1 MRYSLL
7 NKIILTFLILFL
19 VGISGCGSILGNIPA
34 PPNFMVNIELKD
46 TYEKDIPT
54 KFVKQLK
61 WASIMSDWAIPY
73 IFINV
78 GQHFESAGDEQR
90 AFYFYDR
97 AIAEIRK
104 RKDAYGEGT
113 ATSRKILALYKFGKG
128 QDAYNAIKEME
139 RQWTTT
145 PLSSFVFQN
154 YGHYCLMNGDYER
167 AMEYFRQSFEA
178 NQNYQDNFNLLMI
191 RRDSELEY
199 GIAVILADYYKVMSR
214 KLNLHD
220 FDEAQYKLIV
230 KNIDE
235 GIFHLNQ
242 VIALDKEIRKTKID
256 RFTSNTVFQII
267 ESKAYIFLA
276 LAYGIKG
283 QYTEAIKKI
292 ETAGKLARKAGFRV
306 GEINNILFRSQLYLL
321 DKNISAAEKSA
332 IQLNDIADKYHLPF
346 YRIWAKFIQSI
357 CYQELGNASK
367 AIHLL
372 NDAIVLMEKQQEELV
387 IEILKDTYIY
397 NPRLFYEALIEQLAK
412 EGDHK
417 GALETAER
425 AKTQVLVDLLAGRNI
440 GKNRIE
446 TELIK
451 QYKNYINQI
460 AGGYRKVLTDE
471 GEDDLTLKNTLDKIG
486 KAENAHLDTINKI
499 KAQNEELYSFISAE
513 PVNTDDIR
521 QLLDNNTTIFSY
533 YVTDQMLFIWAIN
546 KDKVHLKK
554 VKISKEEVAKLVFSF
569 NDSISAKEYNKM
581 ESLSEKVYNNFLKPV
596 MPFVSGD
603 RIGIIPHGALYYF
616 PFAAISY
623 RGQYLVDAFSI
634 FHLPSADALKYVLK
648 KRPANNL
655 NILAFI
661 NPGFKDKKLD
671 SYQSQTEVES
681 VQNIIP
687 QANIFL
693 KVEATEA
700 KVKAMIGNYDLVH
713 FATRSVFVEESPLNS
728 YLLLV
733 PAGNDDGH
741 LTTAEIFKL
750 KFRGRAIVMSA
761 CTTAPRI
768 YSGGAEIVGLNRAF
782 LYAGSPSVVSTFWNI
797 EEKPK
802 ATFMDLFYINLGKN
816 ESIADSLRI
825 TQNEMIHLGY
835 RPFDWAGFIL
845 YGKY

>member
-7 NKIILTFLILFL
+7 NKITVIFLISFL
-19 VGISGCGSILGNIPA
+19 VGISGCGSILDNIPA
-34 PPNFMVNIELKD
+34 PPNLMVNIELTNNYD
-46 TYEKDIPT
+46 KDIPT

-61 WASIMSDWAIPY
+61 WASFISDWAIPY

-90 AFYFYDR
+90 AFYYYDR
-97 AIAEIRK
+97 AIAEVQK

-113 ATSRKILALYKFGKG
+113 ATSRKILALYKFGKSE
-128 QDAYNAIKEME
+128 DAYNAIKEME
-139 RQWTTT
+139 RQWTAA
-145 PLSSFVFQN
+145 PLNSFIFQN

-167 AMEYFRQSFEA
+167 AMEYFRQFFES
-178 NQNYQDNFNLLMI
+178 NQNYQDNFNLLMM

-235 GIFHLNQ
+235 GIFHLKQ
-242 VIALDKEIRKTKID
+242 VIVLDKEIRKTKID

-267 ESKAYIFLA
+267 ESKAYIFSA

-283 QYTEAIKKI
+283 QYAEAFKNID
-292 ETAGKLARKAGFRV
+292 TSGKLADKAGFKV
-306 GEINNILFRSQLYLL
+306 GKINNILFRSQLYLL
-321 DKNISAAEKSA
+321 ERNISAAEESA
-332 IQLNDIADKYHLPF
+332 IELNDIADKYHLPF
-346 YRIWAKFIQSI
+346 YWIWAKFIQSI
-357 CYQELGNASK
+357 CCQELGNVPK
-367 AIHLL
+367 AINLL
-372 NDAIVLMEKQQEELV
+372 KDATALMEKQREELV
-387 IEILKDTYIY
+387 MEILKDTYTY
-397 NPRLFYEALIEQLAK
+397 DRRLFYEALIGQLAD
-412 EGDHK
+412 EGDHR

-425 AKTQVLVDLLAGRNI
+425 AKALVLVDLLAGKNL
-440 GKNRIE
+440 GKNRTE

-451 QYKNYINQI
+451 QNNNYINQI
-460 AGGYRKVLTDE
+460 ADGYRKVLKDE
-471 GEDDLTLKNTLDKIG
+471 GEDHLTLKNTLDKIG

-499 KAQNEELYSFISAE
+499 KAQNEELYSLISVE
-513 PVNTDDIR
+513 PVNADDIR
-521 QLLDNNTTIFSY
+521 QLLDKNTTIFSY
-533 YVTDQMLFIWAIN
+533 YITDQILFIWTIN
-546 KDKVHLKK
+546 KDKVHLEK
-554 VKISKEEVAKLVFSF
+554 VKISKDDVARLVFSF
-569 NDSISAKEYNKM
+569 NDSIVAKEYNKT

-603 RIGIIPHGALYYF
+603 RIGIIPHGALYYL

-634 FHLPSADALKYVLK
+634 FHFPSADALKYVLK
-648 KRPANNL
+648 KQPANNL

-661 NPGFKDKKLD
+661 SPEFKNKKLD
-671 SYQSQTEVES
+671 SSYSETELES

-733 PAGNDDGH
+733 STRQDDGR

-750 KFRGRAIVMSA
+750 EFRGRAVVMSA

-825 TQNEMIHLGY
+825 TQNEMIRLGY

-845 YGKY
+845 NGKY

>member
-1 MRYSLL
+1 MRYSVK
-7 NKIILTFLILFL
+7 NKIISTFLILFL
-19 VGISGCGSILGNIPA
+19 IGISGCGSILGNIPA
-34 PPNFMVNIELKD
+34 PPNLIVSIELKD
-46 TYEKDIPT
+46 TYDKDIPA

-61 WASIMSDWAIPY
+61 WASLISDWAIPY

-97 AIAEIRK
+97 AIVEVQK

-113 ATSRKILALYKFGKG
+113 AASRKILAFYKFGKG

-139 RQWTTT
+139 RQWTKA
-145 PLSSFVFQN
+145 PLNSFVFQN
-154 YGHYCLMNGDYER
+154 YGHYCLINGDYER
-167 AMEYFRQSFEA
+167 AMEYFRQSFES
-178 NQNYQDNFNLLMI
+178 NQNYQDNFNLLMM

-214 KLNLHD
+214 KLNLNV

-235 GIFHLNQ
+235 GISHLNK
-242 VIALDKEIRKTKID
+242 VIALDKEVKKTKID

-283 QYTEAIKKI
+283 QYTEAIRKI
-292 ETAGKLARKAGFRV
+292 DTSGKLAEKAGFKV

-332 IQLNDIADKYHLPF
+332 IQLNEIADKYHLSF

-357 CYQELGNASK
+357 CYQELGNAAK
-367 AIHLL
+367 AIILL
-372 NDAIVLMEKQQEELV
+372 KDVIVLMEKQQEELV

-397 NPRLFYEALIEQLAK
+397 NPRLFYEALMEQLAK

-425 AKTQVLVDLLAGRNI
+425 AKTQVLVDLLAGESI

-451 QYKNYINQI
+451 QNKNYINQI
-460 AGGYRKVLTDE
+460 ADGYRKALTDE
-471 GEDDLTLKNTLDKIG
+471 GEDDIKLKNTLDKIG
-486 KAENAHLDTINKI
+486 KAEKAHLDTINKI
-499 KAQNEELYSFISAE
+499 KVQSEELYSLLSVE

-521 QLLDNNTTIFSY
+521 QLLDKNTTILSY
-533 YVTDQMLFIWAIN
+533 YITDQMLFIWAMT
-546 KDKVHLKK
+546 KDKVHLEK
-554 VKISKEEVAKLVFSF
+554 VKISKEEVAQLVFSF
-569 NDSISAKEYNKM
+569 NDSIAAKEYNKT

-596 MPFVSGD
+596 IPFVSGD
-603 RIGIIPHGALYYF
+603 RIGIIPHGTLYYL

-634 FHLPSADALKYVLK
+634 FHLPSADTLKYAMRK
-648 KRPANNL
+648 KPTNNL

-661 NPGFKDKKLD
+661 NPDFKNKKLD
-671 SYQSQTEVES
+671 LSDFQTEVES
-681 VQNIIP
+681 IQNIIP
-687 QANIFL
+687 QASIFL
-693 KVEATEA
+693 KIEATEA
-700 KVKAMIGNYDLVH
+700 KVKVMIGNYDLVH
-713 FATRSVFVEESPLNS
+713 FATHIVFVGESPLNS
-728 YLLLV
+728 YLLLI
-733 PAGNDDGH
+733 PTRQDDGR
-741 LTTAEIFKL
+741 LTIAEIFKL
-750 KFRGRAIVMSA
+750 KFGGRAVVMSA
-761 CTTAPRI
+761 CKTVPKI

-816 ESIADSLRI
+816 KSIADSVRI
-825 TQNEMIHLGY
+825 TQNEMIRLGY
-835 RPFDWAGFIL
+835 RPFDWAGFVL
-845 YGKY
+845 NGKY